1 MILRI
6 FGFCELRLLIF
17 NMHACSVT
25 SVMSDSLQS
34 YGPWPTRL
42 LCPWHSPGKNT
53 GVSCHVLLQG
63 TFLIQELNPCLLNLL
78 HCRQIPYPVSQLG
91 SPIFNIVKD
100 KTEENLNSYLL
111 IHLKTILKKIFM
123 LTKLKYIYENCFPK
137 AKYIWLAEWHCFSNL
152 QLSLTSGFR
161 VNSWILVSASAFD
174 LMQ

>member
-6 FGFCELRLLIF
+6 FGFCELCLLIF

-25 SVMSDSLQS
+25 SVMSDSLRS

-53 GVSCHVLLQG
+53 GVGCHVLLQG
-63 TFLIQELNPCLLNLL
+63 NFLIQELNPCLLNLL

-91 SPIFNIVKD
+91 SPIFNIIKD

-111 IHLKTILKKIFM
+111 IHLKTILKKIFHVNKIKIH
-123 LTKLKYIYENCFPK
+123 LWKLFSKSKIYMVSWVALFFKSAALFN
-137 AKYIWLAEWHCFSNL
+137 IWLQSK
-152 QLSLTSGFR
+152 
-161 VNSWILVSASAFD
+161 
-174 LMQ
+174 